1 MPKMPVLQRDIV
13 PFIEN
18 VSLDNACKAWHF
30 DPGPNSLLIRIIDPD
45 MEFGQVKYPFKETAK
60 FKFLDIEDDDVGDK
74 ITELDAQC
82 IVRRLIH
89 ARNNHMNVIV
99 HCVAGV
105 CRSGAV
111 AEFAIAALGFQDTE
125 RYRQPNLRVKRM
137 LFEAFER
144 IKSEV

>member
-1 MPKMPVLQRDIV
+1 M

-18 VSLDNACKAWHF
+18 VSLDDARKACHF

-45 MEFGQVKYPFKETAK
+45 MEFGQVKFPFKETTK
-60 FKFLDIEDDDVGDK
+60 FKFLDSEDGDGIPEHFK
-74 ITELDAQC
+74 INESEAEH
-82 IVRRLIH
+82 IVERLIH
-89 ARNNHMNVIV
+89 ARDNKMNVIV

-111 AEFAIAALGFQDTE
+111 VEFAVAALGFQDTE
-125 RYRQPNLRVKRM
+125 KYRQPNLRVKRM

-144 IKSEV
+144 ITKNV

>member
-1 MPKMPVLQRDIV
+1 M

-18 VSLDNACKAWHF
+18 VSLDDARKAWHF
-30 DPGPNSLLIRIIDPD
+30 DPGPNSLLIRIVDPD
-45 MEFGQVKYPFKETAK
+45 MEFGQVKFPFKETAK
-60 FKFLDIEDDDVGDK
+60 FKFLDVEDECGTPDHLK
-74 ITELDAQC
+74 ITEDDADQ
-82 IVRRLIH
+82 IVRRLVH
-89 ARNNHMNVIV
+89 ARDNHMNVIV

-111 AEFAIAALGFQDTE
+111 VEFAVAALGFQDTE
-125 RYRQPNLRVKRM
+125 KYRQPNLRVKRM

>member
-1 MPKMPVLQRDIV
+1 M

-18 VSLDNACKAWHF
+18 VSLDDARKAWHF
-30 DPGPNSLLIRIIDPD
+30 DPGPNSLLIRIVDPD
-45 MEFGQVKYPFKETAK
+45 MEFGQVKFPFKETAK
-60 FKFLDIEDDDVGDK
+60 FKFLDVEDHDVGDK
-74 ITELDAQC
+74 ITEDDAEH
-82 IVRRLIH
+82 IVRRLIR

-99 HCVAGV
+99 HCVAGI

-125 RYRQPNLRVKRM
+125 KYRQPNLRVKRM

-144 IKSEV
+144 IQNDNPT